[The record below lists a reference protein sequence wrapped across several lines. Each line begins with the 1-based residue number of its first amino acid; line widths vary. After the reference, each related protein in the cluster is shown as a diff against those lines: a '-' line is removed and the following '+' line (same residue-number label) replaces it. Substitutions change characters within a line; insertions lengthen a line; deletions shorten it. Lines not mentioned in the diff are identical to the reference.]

1 MAANRVKG
9 ITIEIGGDTTGL
21 DKALKGTNSN
31 IKNTQAQL
39 KDVNRLL
46 KFDPKNTELLAQKQ
60 KLLANGISETKN
72 KLNTLKEAEKQVQE
86 QIKQGK
92 ASQEQYDALKR
103 EIADATNEL
112 KSLQAQAS
120 KSREA
125 LQSISDKSGQ
135 VAQKTK
141 GLSAAAGG
149 LIAGLGA
156 TAYKSAQAADEINT
170 LAKQTGL
177 STAEIQKYKYAA
189 DLIDVDLET
198 ITKSHAK
205 LTKNMAT
212 AAKGT
217 GDAAAAF
224 KSLGVSVTNADG
236 SLRNNKA
243 VFNETIDALARVEN
257 ETQRDAYAM
266 AIFGKSA
273 QDLNPLILGGS
284 QALEQLGMD
293 AENAGLI
300 LSQDTLDSANQFND
314 AIDTLKAKT
323 GGSFAKIGAELAT
336 LLTPLLEKAAAAL
349 EKVVNWLTN
358 LSPTAQIVILVILAL
373 VAAIS
378 PIASIISAISG
389 AMAIMNAVSAASPT
403 TWIILAI
410 VAAVAALV
418 AIGVVLYKNWDK
430 IKEKA
435 QELWQKVVDVFNG
448 MKQSASD
455 AFQPIK
461 DWLDGVIE
469 KVKSAIEWFKSLF
482 SWKKKNEDG
491 NGGYGDGDFGG
502 RANGGPVGYGAYVVG
517 EVGPELLKVSASGAT
532 VTPLVNNRS
541 ATFNNTFNFTTP
553 YTQAGGVHVA
563 DTINK
568 ELGRIY

>member
-1 MAANRVKG
+1 MAANRIKG

-46 KFDPKNTELLAQKQ
+46 KLDPKNTELLAQKQ

-103 EIADATNEL
+103 EIAETTNEL
-112 KSLQAQAS
+112 KSLQTQAS

-141 GLSAAAGG
+141 GMSAAAGG

-243 VFNETIDALARVEN
+243 VFNETIDALGRVEN

-358 LSPTAQIVILVILAL
+358 LSPTAQMVILVIIGL

-378 PIASIISAISG
+378 PIASIISAVTG
-389 AMAIMNAVSAASPT
+389 AVAAFNAVSAIAN
-403 TWIILAI
+403 WQLLLI
-410 VAAVAALV
+410 VAVIAAVI
-418 AIGVVLYKNWDK
+418 AIGVLLYKNWDK

-491 NGGYGDGDFGG
+491 NGGYGDGGFGG
-502 RANGGPVGYGAYVVG
+502 RANGGSVGYGAYVVG

-553 YTQAGGVHVA
+553 YTQAGGAHVA

>member
-1 MAANRVKG
+1 MAANRIKG

-86 QIKQGK
+86 QMKQGT
-92 ASQEQYDALKR
+92 ASQAQYDALKR
-103 EIADATNEL
+103 EIADTTNEL

-125 LQSISDKSGQ
+125 LQSISDKSSQ

-141 GLSAAAGG
+141 GVSAAAGG

-177 STAEIQKYKYAA
+177 STEQIQKYQYAA
-189 DLIDVDLET
+189 ELIDVDLDT

-217 GDAAAAF
+217 GDAAEAF
-224 KSLGVSVTNADG
+224 KSLGVSVTNTDG
-236 SLRNNKA
+236 SLRNNKE
-243 VFNETIDALARVEN
+243 VFNETIDALGRVEN

-284 QALEQLGMD
+284 QALDQLGTE

-336 LLTPLLEKAAAAL
+336 LLTPLLEKAAEAL

-358 LSPTAQIVILVILAL
+358 LSPTAQMVILVIIGL

-378 PIASIISAISG
+378 PIASIISAVTG
-389 AMAIMNAVSAASPT
+389 AVAAFNAVSAIAN
-403 TWIILAI
+403 WQLLLI
-410 VAAVAALV
+410 VAVIAAVI
-418 AIGVVLYKNWDK
+418 AIGVLLYKNWDK

-461 DWLDGVIE
+461 DWLDGIIG

-482 SWKKKNEDG
+482 SWKKKNEG
-491 NGGYGDGDFGG
+491 EGGGYGDGGFGG
-502 RANGGPVGYGAYVVG
+502 RANGGSVGYGAYVVG

>member
-1 MAANRVKG
+1 MAANRIKG
-9 ITIEIGGDTTGL
+9 ITIEIGGDTTRL

-46 KFDPKNTELLAQKQ
+46 KLDPKNTELLAQKQ
-60 KLLANGISETKN
+60 KLLAQGISETKS
-72 KLNTLKEAEKQVQE
+72 KLDTLKAAEKQVQE

-103 EIADATNEL
+103 EIADTTNEL
-112 KSLQAQAS
+112 KSLQLQAS
-120 KSREA
+120 KSQAA

-141 GLSAAAGG
+141 AMSTAAAGV
-149 LIAGLGA
+149 IVGLGA

-177 STAEIQKYKYAA
+177 STEQIQKYQYAA
-189 DLIDVDLET
+189 ELIDVDLDT

-217 GDAAAAF
+217 GDAAGAF
-224 KSLGVSVTNADG
+224 KALGVSITNADG
-236 SLRNNKA
+236 SLRNNKE
-243 VFNETIDALARVEN
+243 VFNETIDALGRIEN

-284 QALEQLGMD
+284 QALEQLGED

-300 LSQDTLDSANQFND
+300 LSQDTLNAANEFND

-336 LLTPLLEKAAAAL
+336 ILTPLLEKAAGAL
-349 EKVVNWLTN
+349 EKVVNWFAN
-358 LSPTAQIVILVILAL
+358 LSPTAQMVILVILAL

-378 PIASIISAISG
+378 PLASIISAVTG
-389 AMAIMNAVSAASPT
+389 AVAAFNAVSAIAN
-403 TWIILAI
+403 WQLLLI
-410 VAAVAALV
+410 VAVIAAVI
-418 AIGVVLYKNWDK
+418 AIGVLLYKNWDK

-435 QELWQKVVDVFNG
+435 QELWQKCVDVFNG

-469 KVKSAIEWFKSLF
+469 KVKSAIDWFKNLF

-553 YTQAGGVHVA
+553 YTQAGGAHVV

>member
-112 KSLQAQAS
+112 KSLQTQAS

-198 ITKSHAK
+198 ITNSHAK

-243 VFNETIDALARVEN
+243 VFNETIDALGRVEN

-378 PIASIISAISG
+378 PIASIISAVTG
-389 AMAIMNAVSAASPT
+389 AVAAFNAVSAIAN
-403 TWIILAI
+403 WQLLLI
-410 VAAVAALV
+410 VAVIAAVI
-418 AIGVVLYKNWDK
+418 AIGVLLYKNWDK

-491 NGGYGDGDFGG
+491 NGGYGDDGFSG
-502 RANGGPVGYGAYVVG
+502 RANGGSVGYGAYVVG

-553 YTQAGGVHVA
+553 YTQAGGAHVA

>member
-1 MAANRVKG
+1 MAANRIKG

-46 KFDPKNTELLAQKQ
+46 KLDPKNTELLAQKQ
-60 KLLANGISETKN
+60 KLLAQGISETKS
-72 KLNTLKEAEKQVQE
+72 KLDTLKAAEKQVQE

-92 ASQEQYDALKR
+92 ASQAQYDALKR
-103 EIADATNEL
+103 EIADTTNEL
-112 KSLQAQAS
+112 KSLQLQAS
-120 KSREA
+120 KSQAA

-141 GLSAAAGG
+141 AMSTAAAGV
-149 LIAGLGA
+149 IVGLGA

-177 STAEIQKYKYAA
+177 STEQIQKYQYAA
-189 DLIDVDLET
+189 ELIDVDLDT

-217 GDAAAAF
+217 GDAAVAF
-224 KSLGVSVTNADG
+224 KALGVSITNADG
-236 SLRNNKA
+236 SLRNNKE
-243 VFNETIDALARVEN
+243 VFNETIDALGRIEN

-284 QALEQLGMD
+284 QALEQLGED

-300 LSQDTLDSANQFND
+300 LSQDTLNAANEFND

-336 LLTPLLEKAAAAL
+336 LLTPLLEKAAGAL

-358 LSPTAQIVILVILAL
+358 LSPTAQMVILIVLAL

-378 PIASIISAISG
+378 PIASIISAVTG
-389 AMAIMNAVSAASPT
+389 AVAAFNAVSAIAN
-403 TWIILAI
+403 WQLLLI
-410 VAAVAALV
+410 VAVIAAVI
-418 AIGVVLYKNWDK
+418 AIGVLLYKNWDK

-435 QELWQKVVDVFNG
+435 QELWQKVVDVFHG

-469 KVKSAIEWFKSLF
+469 KVKSAIDWFKNLF
-482 SWKKKNEDG
+482 SWKKKNEGG
-491 NGGYGDGDFGG
+491 NGGYGDGGFGG
-502 RANGGPVGYGAYVVG
+502 RANGGPVGFGAYVVG

-553 YTQAGGVHVA
+553 YTQAGGAHVV

>member
-46 KFDPKNTELLAQKQ
+46 KLDPKNTELLAQKQ

-112 KSLQAQAS
+112 KSLQTQAS

-125 LQSISDKSGQ
+125 LQAISDKSGQ

-177 STAEIQKYKYAA
+177 STEQIQKYQYAA

-243 VFNETIDALARVEN
+243 VFNETIDALGRVEN

-358 LSPTAQIVILVILAL
+358 LSPTAQIVIFVILAL

-378 PIASIISAISG
+378 PIASIISAVTG
-389 AMAIMNAVSAASPT
+389 AVAAFNAVSAIAN
-403 TWIILAI
+403 WQLLLI
-410 VAAVAALV
+410 VAVIAAVI
-418 AIGVVLYKNWDK
+418 AIGIVLYKNWDK

-469 KVKSAIEWFKSLF
+469 KVKSAIEWFKNLF

-491 NGGYGDGDFGG
+491 NGGYGDGGFGG
-502 RANGGPVGYGAYVVG
+502 RANGGSVGYGAYVVG

>member
-31 IKNTQAQL
+31 IKNTQVQL

-103 EIADATNEL
+103 EIADTTNEL
-112 KSLQAQAS
+112 KSLQTQAS

-125 LQSISDKSGQ
+125 LQAISDKSGQ

-243 VFNETIDALARVEN
+243 VFNETIDALGRVEN

-284 QALEQLGMD
+284 QALEQLGME

-323 GGSFAKIGAELAT
+323 GGSFAKTGAELAT

-358 LSPTAQIVILVILAL
+358 LSPTAQMVILVIIGL

-378 PIASIISAISG
+378 PIASIISAVTG
-389 AMAIMNAVSAASPT
+389 AVAAFNAVSAIAN
-403 TWIILAI
+403 WQLLLI
-410 VAAVAALV
+410 VAVIAAVI
-418 AIGVVLYKNWDK
+418 AIGVLLYKNWDK

-482 SWKKKNEDG
+482 SWKKKNEDE
-491 NGGYGDGDFGG
+491 NGGYGDGGFGG
-502 RANGGPVGYGAYVVG
+502 RANGGSVGYGAYVVG

-553 YTQAGGVHVA
+553 YTQAGGAHVA
-563 DTINK
+563 ETINK

>member
-31 IKNTQAQL
+31 IKSTQAQL

-112 KSLQAQAS
+112 KSLQTQAS

-125 LQSISDKSGQ
+125 LKSISDKSGQ

-141 GLSAAAGG
+141 GMSAAAGG

-284 QALEQLGMD
+284 QALEQLGKD

-323 GGSFAKIGAELAT
+323 GGSFAKIGAEIAT

-358 LSPTAQIVILVILAL
+358 LSPTAQMVILVIIGL

-378 PIASIISAISG
+378 PIASIISAVTG
-389 AMAIMNAVSAASPT
+389 AVAAFNAVSAIAN
-403 TWIILAI
+403 WQLLLI
-410 VAAVAALV
+410 VAVIAAVI
-418 AIGVVLYKNWDK
+418 AIGVLLYKNWDK

-469 KVKSAIEWFKSLF
+469 KVKSAIEWFKNLF
-482 SWKKKNEDG
+482 SWKKKNEG
-491 NGGYGDGDFGG
+491 EGGGYGDGGFGG

-553 YTQAGGVHVA
+553 YTQAGGAHVA

>member
-112 KSLQAQAS
+112 KSLQTQAS

-141 GLSAAAGG
+141 GMSAAAGG

-177 STAEIQKYKYAA
+177 STAEIQKYQYAA

-236 SLRNNKA
+236 SLRNNKE
-243 VFNETIDALARVEN
+243 VFNETIDALGRVEN

-378 PIASIISAISG
+378 PIASIISAVTG
-389 AMAIMNAVSAASPT
+389 AVAAFNAVSAIAN
-403 TWIILAI
+403 WQLLLI
-410 VAAVAALV
+410 VAVIAAVI
-418 AIGVVLYKNWDK
+418 AIGVLLYKNWDK

-461 DWLDGVIE
+461 DWLDGIIG

-482 SWKKKNEDG
+482 SWKKKNEG
-491 NGGYGDGDFGG
+491 EGGGYGDGGFGG
-502 RANGGPVGYGAYVVG
+502 RANGGSVGYGAYVVG

-553 YTQAGGVHVA
+553 YTQAGGEHVA

>member
-378 PIASIISAISG
+378 PIASIISAVTG
-389 AMAIMNAVSAASPT
+389 AVAAFNAVSAIAN
-403 TWIILAI
+403 WQLLLI
-410 VAAVAALV
+410 VAVIAAVI
-418 AIGVVLYKNWDK
+418 AIGVLLYKNWDK

-482 SWKKKNEDG
+482 SWKKKNEG
-491 NGGYGDGDFGG
+491 EGGGYGDGGFGG
-502 RANGGPVGYGAYVVG
+502 RANGGSVGYGAYVVG

-553 YTQAGGVHVA
+553 YTQAGGAHVA